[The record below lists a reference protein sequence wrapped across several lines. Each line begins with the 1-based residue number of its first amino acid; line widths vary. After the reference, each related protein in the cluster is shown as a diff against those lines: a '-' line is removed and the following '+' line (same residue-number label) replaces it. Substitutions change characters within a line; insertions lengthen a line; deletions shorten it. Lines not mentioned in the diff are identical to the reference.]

1 MDGLMTPSLE
11 ISRTRFQQNLAAV
24 QERIGPAQLML
35 AMKDDAYGHGVEW
48 AASASTDAMRPVEL
62 FGGYDVHT
70 SLRIRARAEQA
81 TVFAWADSSDDEIE
95 RALRARIQLGVG
107 TAEYLRRVT
116 EVAGRIGLTARV
128 HLKIDTGLHRN
139 GIRPED
145 WPRVVADAMVAQ
157 RAGLIEVVGVWS
169 HLAEASDAEDDESA
183 RAFREAVEVVRAMGG
198 TPQSL
203 HLTASAASWWR
214 PELRGTVCRI
224 GAFCYGIRS
233 ADGPEI
239 PGVTPIAALRAR
251 VIEERASEVV
261 IGLGA
266 FHGLPSNLAGATIG
280 TPGGVREIVRIDA
293 TSTLVRNWSG
303 ARVGDTVTVFGPG
316 EQGESDAT
324 ALAERID
331 TVGEEIITRLTSAV
345 RRVIED

>member
-1 MDGLMTPSLE
+1 MDALMTPTLE
-11 ISRTRFQQNLAAV
+11 ISRKRFLQNLAAV
-24 QERIGPAQLML
+24 QDRIAPAQLML

-48 AASASTDAMRPVEL
+48 AASAAAGAAQPVEI

-70 SLRIRARAEQA
+70 SLRIRERAERA

-95 RALRARIQLGVG
+95 QALAVGIELGVG
-107 TAEYLRRVT
+107 AADYLRRVID
-116 EVAGRIGLTARV
+116 VSGRLGITARV

-145 WPRVVADAMVAQ
+145 WPRVVADAMAAQ

-169 HLAEASDAEDDESA
+169 HLAEASDAEDDAAAREFRSA
-183 RAFREAVEVVRAMGG
+183 VDVLRAAGG
-198 TPQSL
+198 TPRAL

-214 PELRGTVCRI
+214 PELRGNVCRI

-239 PGVTPIAALRAR
+239 PGITPIAALRAR
-251 VIEERASEVV
+251 VIEQHGDDVV
-261 IGLGA
+261 IGVGA
-266 FHGLPSNLAGATIG
+266 LHGLPSILAGATIG
-280 TPGGVREIVRIDA
+280 TPGGVREIVRIDSA
-293 TSTLVRNWSG
+293 SALVRGWSG
-303 ARVGDTVTVFGPG
+303 ARVGDTTTVFGPG

-324 ALAERID
+324 SLAERIG
-331 TVGEEIITRLTSAV
+331 TVGEEIVTRLTDGV
-345 RRVIED
+345 RRVIGN